1 MYAART
7 CSASSASLS
16 RHPVAKC
23 LPASRMIHIG
33 RRVILPSA
41 LRRAGRSHN
50 RTPLLRRGIAPSF
63 PRYCGASCNPYPRR
77 ARSQAVPSPLPYAI
91 HWPSWSRRGTPAQ
104 PQRRVAEACRAQP
117 YLVLE
122 RGCAS
127 ENIHCRYQSVLPA
140 RHSRLKVPEIVIRPP
155 SPSCW
160 RNVEGARA
168 MPGIPF
174 TLHHAARTRCWL
186 QSWAATSKTGI
197 WICEVG
203 FVARNG
209 FLVGV

>member
-1 MYAART
+1 
-7 CSASSASLS
+7 
-16 RHPVAKC
+16 VAKC
-23 LPASRMIHIG
+23 LPASRMIHIA

-104 PQRRVAEACRAQP
+104 LQRRAAEACRAQP

-140 RHSRLKVPEIVIRPP
+140 RHWEVRRLKVPEISFDRQARVT
-155 SPSCW
+155 SCW

-168 MPGIPF
+168 MVVTGK
-174 TLHHAARTRCWL
+174 H
-186 QSWAATSKTGI
+186 QSLPRSA
-197 WICEVG
+197 
-203 FVARNG
+203 
-209 FLVGV
+209 